1 MSEPMIILC
10 DIDNT
15 ILNTEQAV
23 VEMYNRT
30 HDDKVRL
37 NDIVSWNYF
46 SDKVEPDFFE
56 FLTKPNTWL
65 NDVQPIQS
73 VCDLIKEFVSCPDYF
88 TVYLVTATN
97 PLKPALREKLML
109 AQSVTGID
117 KHRIITCNDKHLLQG
132 HIMIDDY
139 PKNINDT
146 TCPLCYLVDRP
157 WNRDAYKKL
166 EEDYDITVSPDDI
179 IFNIYEGT
187 VEEAT
192 QCKKRG
198 MEYYFDDYSEKIKG
212 ENLNL
217 WWSGDILDVEDY
229 RMKNKEWTYSNI
241 HRLIP

>member
-56 FLTKPNTWL
+56 FLTKPYTWL
-65 NDVQPIQS
+65 NDVQPIQP

-88 TVYLVTATN
+88 TVYLVTASN

-109 AQSVTGID
+109 AQSVTGVD
-117 KHRIITCNDKHLLQG
+117 KYHIITCNDKHLLYG
-132 HIMIDDY
+132 DIMIDDY
-139 PKNINDT
+139 VKNIDDT
-146 TCPLCYLVDRP
+146 PCPLAYLVDRP
-157 WNRDAYKKL
+157 WNRDNYSSAWKRIPEFIVQDLVDGKDDGYQKGEL
-166 EEDYDITVSPDDI
+166 AWINYTGDIVD
-179 IFNIYEGT
+179 
-187 VEEAT
+187 VEERR
-192 QCKKRG
+192 KRRLDV
-198 MEYYFDDYSEKIKG
+198 DDY
-212 ENLNL
+212 NYTR
-217 WWSGDILDVEDY
+217 V
-229 RMKNKEWTYSNI
+229 

>member
-23 VEMYNRT
+23 IEMYNRT

-56 FLTKPNTWL
+56 FLTKPYTWL

-88 TVYLVTATN
+88 TVYLVTASN

-109 AQSVTGID
+109 AQSVTGVD
-117 KHRIITCNDKHLLQG
+117 KHHIITCNDKHLLYG
-132 HIMIDDY
+132 DIMIDDY
-139 PKNINDT
+139 VKNIDDT
-146 TCPLCYLVDRP
+146 PCPLAYLVDRP
-157 WNRDAYKKL
+157 WNRDNYSSAWKRIPEFIVQDLVDGKDDGYQKGEL
-166 EEDYDITVSPDDI
+166 AWINYTGDIVD
-179 IFNIYEGT
+179 
-187 VEEAT
+187 VEERR
-192 QCKKRG
+192 KHHLDV
-198 MEYYFDDYSEKIKG
+198 DDY
-212 ENLNL
+212 NYTR
-217 WWSGDILDVEDY
+217 V
-229 RMKNKEWTYSNI
+229 